1 MNGARFNRKKVIVLM
16 RAVVAVAV
24 VLTLGL
30 YACSER
36 IVPPAVPPN
45 PAVKP
50 APRPVQPPPVVQT
63 PPPLATGADW
73 RDWPVTPG
81 NWVYRPSSTRS
92 QAVFGADPA
101 APKFAVT
108 CDKSAGQ
115 VMLSHAGA
123 FPPGET
129 GRMTIR
135 TTSGQNTLTVANGGG
150 TPAMVA
156 ATLPPRDPQLDSMAY
171 SRGRFVVSIKG
182 SPDLVV
188 PSWSEFARVLED
200 CRG

>member
-1 MNGARFNRKKVIVLM
+1 M

-45 PAVKP
+45 PVAKP

-63 PPPLATGADW
+63 PPPSATGTDW

-81 NWVYRPSSTRS
+81 NWFYRQSGNGT
-92 QAVFGADPA
+92 QAIYGPDIAT
-101 APKFAVT
+101 PKFAVT
-108 CDKSAGQ
+108 CDTSAGQ
-115 VMLSHAGA
+115 ILLSHAGA

-135 TTSGQNTLTVANGGG
+135 TTSGQTTLSMANGTT
-150 TPAMVA
+150 TPPMVV
-156 ATLPPRDPQLDSMAY
+156 ATLNPRDPQLDSMAY
-171 SRGRFVVSIKG
+171 SRGRFVVSIRG
-182 SPDLVV
+182 SSDLVV

-200 CRG
+200 CRS

>member
-1 MNGARFNRKKVIVLM
+1 MNTKTFNRKKVFAIM
-16 RAVVAVAV
+16 RAVAAAV
-24 VLTLGL
+24 VVLALGL

-36 IVPPAVPPN
+36 IVPPAVPTN
-45 PAVKP
+45 PQVIRK
-50 APRPVQPPPVVQT
+50 APPPPPVVQT
-63 PPPLATGADW
+63 PPPSAAGSDW

-81 NWVYRPSSTRS
+81 NWFYRQSSNGS
-92 QAVFGADPA
+92 QAIYGADIA
-101 APKFAVT
+101 TPKFAVT
-108 CDKSAGQ
+108 CDTSAGQ
-115 VMLSHAGA
+115 ILLSHAGA

-135 TTSGQNTLTVANGGG
+135 TTSGQNTVAMANGTS
-150 TPAMVA
+150 TPAMVT
-156 ATLPPRDPQLDSMAY
+156 ATLNPRDPQLDSMAY

-182 SPDLVV
+182 SADLVV